1 VCIGAVDRLCEEHSV
16 SEFGFPVSPA
26 CPPGPL
32 CSVCLPSGAIN
43 CKACVCVCVHLCVC
57 AMPKTIQMLKLRGS
71 TDGSPTVISKTLCSG
86 ICRLATRAW
95 GGLRV
100 HFRRGFPMKGSGFPP
115 GSPGSFQ
122 RSEAP
127 SNTLSSAGHLV
138 DRSDGVQDR
147 PSPDH
152 ETRGRTNAMQQNWF
166 SDLTKPNVVPEG
178 AAVSRR
184 RRATKA
190 CCQPGL
196 HSAAENLVREPV
208 DWGLWNGEGGGLP
221 GGQPCLCRTGNV
233 AGVYLGRGV

>member
-1 VCIGAVDRLCEEHSV
+1 
-16 SEFGFPVSPA
+16 
-26 CPPGPL
+26 
-32 CSVCLPSGAIN
+32 
-43 CKACVCVCVHLCVC
+43 
-57 AMPKTIQMLKLRGS
+57 
-71 TDGSPTVISKTLCSG
+71 
-86 ICRLATRAW
+86 
-95 GGLRV
+95 
-100 HFRRGFPMKGSGFPP
+100 MKGSGFPP

-208 DWGLWNGEGGGLP
+208 DWGLWKEKVGAYQGDNHVCAGLETLQAYIWGGGFDMTPGCIVLVCSWWRLSGEGGSCLKRCEQLLLIIQRTSAP
-221 GGQPCLCRTGNV
+221 NTAPPEMRHPPCEGTNS
-233 AGVYLGRGV
+233 